1 MEKGYPVKRE
11 MNNNEE
17 KRTEKKQDRRKKD
30 KGFPLLL
37 SIILIFSIFG
47 AVIFSVAH
55 KISKEMS
62 DSAIQNLSES
72 LDLMKGTIEAILL
85 KEAEF
90 QKLIAQEIADL
101 EDPERFVCAYDMN
114 QTMVKMSLI
123 FSGEE
128 EGVSN
133 TGDLFTAE
141 ELDFSSGGSVDGLP
155 ISQSYINYMG
165 TWAYTIKCPV
175 EKDGQEIASLYI
187 EYVYDALD
195 RSLPDGFYNGQ
206 AMLYIMDTQSERLV
220 LKPKG
225 MGERDAGHL
234 NLEDFYR
241 ANNIQEESL
250 RAEVEE
256 CVKNGDNILFYHNIQ
271 GKSALNY
278 MWAVNEGT
286 IYLIGY
292 VPIGAI
298 QQEGRTVNQNIFIV
312 IMVMLV
318 AFFLCCTLY
327 YLNQRQQERLRRERE
342 AEREIHNQ
350 RLAEALQAA
359 QIASN
364 SKTTFLSNMSHD
376 IRTPMNAVL
385 GFTTLL
391 AKDAEDPVKVREY
404 TKKITASGQHLLSL
418 INDVLDVSKIESGKV
433 VLTVE
438 EFTLNDLVS
447 SVDAI
452 IRPMAQARAQSF
464 HLEVTGIKHEYLL
477 GDETRINQ
485 ILINLLSNSVKYTPE
500 GGNIWFRIIGLKQ
513 RSSQYEH
520 IRIEVEDDGYG
531 MTPEYLETI
540 FDAFTRAENSTTNK
554 VQGTGLGMAIT
565 KNIVELMGGTIDV
578 TSEVDHGTLF
588 RVELE
593 FRIPEGR
600 ADRQF
605 WEKNRISSILLV
617 DGDAESAENIQVLMK
632 DTGIHVDTAFG
643 EEEALRHI
651 REYHRKDSSGEES
664 QPRSPEDSSGNG
676 SQPRSPEDS
685 GGNGSQPR
693 FPEHSGG
700 NGSQPR
706 FPEGS
711 GGNDSQLQSLEGYS
725 GYDLILLDWNGADLG
740 SAHTAEKLRE
750 TIPYTVPILFLAS
763 YDDTRIEE
771 ALRIENTEM
780 LAKPFFVSAFKEKI
794 MEMQNDKQEE
804 TAPEGAEDVTLEGLH
819 FLAAEDNEINA
830 EILQEILSI
839 EGAGCEVV
847 ENGQMAIERFSNAA
861 EGEFDAILMDVQ
873 MPVMNGYDAT
883 RAIRVLER
891 KDARTI
897 PIIAMTANA
906 FAEDEKEALD
916 AGMNVHLAKPID
928 IDLLKKVIKQ
938 CIKKTP

>member
-1 MEKGYPVKRE
+1 M
-11 MNNNEE
+11 
-17 KRTEKKQDRRKKD
+17 EKKQNQRKND
-30 KGFPLLL
+30 KSFSLLL
-37 SIILIFSIFG
+37 SIILVFSIFG
-47 AVIFSVAH
+47 AVIFSVAQ
-55 KISKEMS
+55 KISTEMS
-62 DSAIQNLSES
+62 SSAIQNLSES
-72 LDLMKGTIEAILL
+72 LELMKGTIDAILL

-90 QKLIAQEIADL
+90 QKLIADEIA
-101 EDPERFVCAYDMN
+101 EIGDPEQFVRTYN
-114 QTMVKMSLI
+114 KNNTMVKMSLI
-123 FSGEE
+123 LSGKE
-128 EGVSN
+128 EGISN
-133 TGDLFTAE
+133 TGETFTEE
-141 ELDFSSGGSVDGLP
+141 ELDFSADWTIDGIP
-155 ISQSYINYMG
+155 ISKSYVNYMG

-175 EKDGQEIASLYI
+175 EKDGREIASLYI

-195 RSLPDGFYNGQ
+195 RSLPDGFYNGH
-206 AMLYIMDTQSERLV
+206 AMLYIMDTQSERMV

-241 ANNIQEESL
+241 ANNIREEDL
-250 RAEVEE
+250 QTEVAE
-256 CVKNGDNILFYHNIQ
+256 CIKKGDNILFYHDVQ

-278 MWAVNEGT
+278 MWAVNKGS

-292 VPIGAI
+292 VPIEAI
-298 QQEGRTVNQNIFIV
+298 QQEGRTVNQNIIIV
-312 IMVMLV
+312 VTVMLA
-318 AFFLCCTLY
+318 AFFLCCLLY
-327 YLNQRQQERLRRERE
+327 SINQRQQNKVWRERE

-391 AKDAEDPVKVREY
+391 AKDADDPVKVREY

-433 VLTVE
+433 VLTID

-452 IRPMAQARAQSF
+452 IRPMAQARGQSF
-464 HLEVTGIKHEYLL
+464 HVEVTGIKHEYLM

-500 GGNIWFRIIGLKQ
+500 GGSIWFRIIGLKQ

-520 IRIEVEDDGYG
+520 IRIEVEDNGYG
-531 MTPEYLETI
+531 MTPEYLKTI

-578 TSEVDHGTLF
+578 SSEVDKGSLF
-588 RVELE
+588 KVELE

-600 ADRQF
+600 ADHQF
-605 WEKNRISSILLV
+605 WETNGIAGMLVV
-617 DGDAESAENIQVLMK
+617 DGDANTAENIQVLMK
-632 DTGIHVDTAFG
+632 DTGIRVDTVPGAEEAVRLIREEGAFG
-643 EEEALRHI
+643 EQDVKLT
-651 REYHRKDSSGEES
+651 
-664 QPRSPEDSSGNG
+664 
-676 SQPRSPEDS
+676 
-685 GGNGSQPR
+685 
-693 FPEHSGG
+693 
-700 NGSQPR
+700 
-706 FPEGS
+706 
-711 GGNDSQLQSLEGYS
+711 
-725 GYDLILLDWNGADLG
+725 YDLILMDWNAAGMESIRA
-740 SAHTAEKLRE
+740 AEKLRE
-750 TIPYTVPILFLAS
+750 VLPDTVPLLFLAS
-763 YDDTRIEE
+763 YDAEGIEE
-771 ALRIENTEM
+771 ALHMKNTEM

-794 MEMQNDKQEE
+794 LDMQTGRREDTPAKAAEE
-804 TAPEGAEDVTLEGLH
+804 TTLEGLR

-830 EILQEILSI
+830 EILVEILSI
-839 EGAGCEVV
+839 EGAECEVA
-847 ENGQMAIERFSNAA
+847 ENGRMAVERFSNAKA
-861 EGEFDAILMDVQ
+861 GEFDAILMDVQ

-883 RAIRVLER
+883 RAIRSLARE
-891 KDARTI
+891 DAGTI

-928 IDLLKKVIKQ
+928 IDLLKEVIKQ
-938 CIKKTP
+938 CIKREE

>member
-1 MEKGYPVKRE
+1 MKKE
-11 MNNNEE
+11 M
-17 KRTEKKQDRRKKD
+17 EKKQEKRMEKKQNQRKND
-30 KGFPLLL
+30 KSFSLLL
-37 SIILIFSIFG
+37 SIILVFSIFG
-47 AVIFSVAH
+47 AVIFSVAQ
-55 KISKEMS
+55 KISAEMS
-62 DSAIQNLSES
+62 SSAIQNLSES
-72 LDLMKGTIEAILL
+72 LELMKGTIDAILL

-90 QKLIAQEIADL
+90 QKLIADEIA
-101 EDPERFVCAYDMN
+101 EIGDPEQFIRTYN
-114 QTMVKMSLI
+114 KNKTMVKMSLI
-123 FSGEE
+123 LSGKE
-128 EGVSN
+128 EGISN
-133 TGDLFTAE
+133 TGETFTEE
-141 ELDFSSGGSVDGLP
+141 ELDFSANWTIDGIP
-155 ISQSYINYMG
+155 ISKSYVNYMG

-175 EKDGQEIASLYI
+175 EKDGREIASLYI

-195 RSLPDGFYNGQ
+195 RSLPDGFYNGR
-206 AMLYIMDTQSERLV
+206 AMLYIMDTQSERMV

-241 ANNIQEESL
+241 ANNIQEEEL
-250 RAEVEE
+250 QAEVAE
-256 CVKNGDNILFYHNIQ
+256 CIKKGDNILFYHDVQ

-278 MWAVNEGT
+278 MWAVNDGS

-292 VPIGAI
+292 VPIEAI
-298 QQEGRTVNQNIFIV
+298 QQEGRTVNQNIIIV
-312 IMVMLV
+312 ITVMLV
-318 AFFLCCTLY
+318 AFFLCCLLY
-327 YLNQRQQERLRRERE
+327 SINQRQQNKIRKERE

-391 AKDAEDPVKVREY
+391 AKDADDPVKVREY

-433 VLTVE
+433 VLTID
-438 EFTLNDLVS
+438 EFTLSDLVS

-452 IRPMAQARAQSF
+452 IRPMAQARGQSF
-464 HLEVTGIKHEYLL
+464 HVEVSGIKHEYLM

-500 GGNIWFRIIGLKQ
+500 GGSIWFRIIGLRQ

-520 IRIEVEDDGYG
+520 IRIEVEDNGYG
-531 MTPEYLETI
+531 MTPEYLKTI

-578 TSEVDHGTLF
+578 SSEVDKGSLF
-588 RVELE
+588 KVELE

-600 ADRQF
+600 ADHQF
-605 WEKNRISSILLV
+605 WEKNGITGMLVV
-617 DGDAESAENIQVLMK
+617 DGDAKTAESIQVLMK
-632 DTGIHVDTAFG
+632 DTGIRVDTVFDA
-643 EEEALRHI
+643 EEAVRLI
-651 REYHRKDSSGEES
+651 REES
-664 QPRSPEDSSGNG
+664 AE
-676 SQPRSPEDS
+676 
-685 GGNGSQPR
+685 
-693 FPEHSGG
+693 FT
-700 NGSQPR
+700 
-706 FPEGS
+706 
-711 GGNDSQLQSLEGYS
+711 
-725 GYDLILLDWNGADLG
+725 YDLILMDWNAAGMEGIRA
-740 SAHTAEKLRE
+740 AEKLRE
-750 TIPYTVPILFLAS
+750 ILPDTVPLLFLAS
-763 YDDTRIEE
+763 YDAEGIEE
-771 ALRIENTEM
+771 ALHMKNTEM

-794 MEMQNDKQEE
+794 LDMQTGRREDAPAETVEE
-804 TAPEGAEDVTLEGLH
+804 TTLEGLR

-830 EILQEILSI
+830 EILVEILSI
-839 EGAGCEVV
+839 EGAECEVA
-847 ENGQMAIERFSNAA
+847 ENGRMAVERFTNAEA
-861 EGEFDAILMDVQ
+861 GEFDAILMDVQ

-883 RAIRVLER
+883 RAIRSLPRE
-891 KDARTI
+891 DAATI

-928 IDLLKKVIKQ
+928 IDLLKEVIKQ
-938 CIKKTP
+938 CIIKKGIVHEKE

>member
-447 SVDAI
+447 SVDTI

-632 DTGIHVDTAFG
+632 DTGIHVDTASG

-664 QPRSPEDSSGNG
+664 QPRSPED
-676 SQPRSPEDS
+676 
-685 GGNGSQPR
+685 
-693 FPEHSGG
+693 
-700 NGSQPR
+700 
-706 FPEGS
+706 S

-750 TIPYTVPILFLAS
+750 TIPHTVPILFLAS

>member
-1 MEKGYPVKRE
+1 M
-11 MNNNEE
+11 
-17 KRTEKKQDRRKKD
+17 EKKQNQRKND
-30 KGFPLLL
+30 KSFSLLL
-37 SIILIFSIFG
+37 SIILVFSIFG
-47 AVIFSVAH
+47 AVIFSVAQ
-55 KISKEMS
+55 KISAEMS
-62 DSAIQNLSES
+62 SSAIQNLSES
-72 LDLMKGTIEAILL
+72 LELMKGTIDAILL

-90 QKLIAQEIADL
+90 QKLIADEIA
-101 EDPERFVCAYDMN
+101 EIGDPEQFIRTYN
-114 QTMVKMSLI
+114 KNKTMVKMSLI
-123 FSGEE
+123 LSGKE
-128 EGVSN
+128 EGISN
-133 TGDLFTAE
+133 TGETFTEE
-141 ELDFSSGGSVDGLP
+141 ELDFSANWTIDGIP
-155 ISQSYINYMG
+155 ISKSYVNYMG

-175 EKDGQEIASLYI
+175 EKDGREIASLYI

-195 RSLPDGFYNGQ
+195 RSLPDGFYNGR
-206 AMLYIMDTQSERLV
+206 AMLYIMDTQSERMV

-241 ANNIQEESL
+241 ANNIQEEEL
-250 RAEVEE
+250 QAEVAE
-256 CVKNGDNILFYHNIQ
+256 CIKKGDNILFYHDVQ

-278 MWAVNEGT
+278 MWAVNDGS

-292 VPIGAI
+292 VPIEAI
-298 QQEGRTVNQNIFIV
+298 QQEGRTVNQNIIIV
-312 IMVMLV
+312 ITVMLV
-318 AFFLCCTLY
+318 AFFLCCLLY
-327 YLNQRQQERLRRERE
+327 SINQRQQNKIRKERE

-391 AKDAEDPVKVREY
+391 AKDADDPVKVREY

-433 VLTVE
+433 VLTID
-438 EFTLNDLVS
+438 EFTLSDLVS

-452 IRPMAQARAQSF
+452 IRPMAQARGQSF
-464 HLEVTGIKHEYLL
+464 HVEVSGIKHEYLM

-500 GGNIWFRIIGLKQ
+500 GGSIWFRIIGLKQ

-520 IRIEVEDDGYG
+520 IRIEVEDNGYG
-531 MTPEYLETI
+531 MTPEYLKTI

-578 TSEVDHGTLF
+578 SSEVDKGSLF
-588 RVELE
+588 KVELE

-600 ADRQF
+600 ADHQF
-605 WEKNRISSILLV
+605 WEKNGIAGMLVV
-617 DGDAESAENIQVLMK
+617 DGDAKTAESIQVLMK
-632 DTGIHVDTAFG
+632 DTGIRVDTVFDA
-643 EEEALRHI
+643 EEAVRLI
-651 REYHRKDSSGEES
+651 REESADTLRQELSGE
-664 QPRSPEDSSGNG
+664 P
-676 SQPRSPEDS
+676 
-685 GGNGSQPR
+685 GG
-693 FPEHSGG
+693 
-700 NGSQPR
+700 
-706 FPEGS
+706 
-711 GGNDSQLQSLEGYS
+711 QSAEFT
-725 GYDLILLDWNGADLG
+725 YDLILMDWNAAGMEGIRA
-740 SAHTAEKLRE
+740 AEKLRE
-750 TIPYTVPILFLAS
+750 VLPDTVPLLFLAS
-763 YDDTRIEE
+763 YDAEGIEE
-771 ALRIENTEM
+771 ALHMKNTEM

-794 MEMQNDKQEE
+794 LDMQTGRREDAPAETVEE
-804 TAPEGAEDVTLEGLH
+804 TTLEGLR

-830 EILQEILSI
+830 EILVEILSI
-839 EGAGCEVV
+839 EGAECEVA
-847 ENGQMAIERFSNAA
+847 ENGRMAVERFTNAEA
-861 EGEFDAILMDVQ
+861 GEFDAILMDVQ

-883 RAIRVLER
+883 RAIRSLARE
-891 KDARTI
+891 DAADI

-928 IDLLKKVIKQ
+928 IDLLKEVIKQ
-938 CIKKTP
+938 CIIKKGIVHEKE